1 MGESSDSETIEM
13 IIRPMHCGF
22 VEVQKSVMNAFL
34 WASLRQ
40 FLVEIPRTLS
50 TKKG

>member
-1 MGESSDSETIEM
+1 MEESSDSETIEI
-13 IIRPMHCGF
+13 IIRQMRWHF
-22 VEVQKSVMNAFL
+22 VEVQKSVVSAFL

-40 FLVEIPRTLS
+40 FLVEVPRTLS